1 MERAGGFHRKNRM
14 ESHAQMR
21 ESIRMIDAKQCWEA
35 VSKRDRSF
43 DGVFFFGVLTTG
55 VYCRPSCPARRPLH
69 RNVRFYPTASAA
81 ERDGLRPCLRCR
93 PLAEPGT
100 ELAGIHDLCRYI
112 DAHAGEPL
120 TLEHLAERAGLSRFH
135 LQRTFK
141 AAVGLTPKQYIEA
154 CRLQSLKSA
163 LKQSHDVT
171 EAIYDAGFGSA
182 SRVYERS
189 DSRLG
194 MTPNR
199 YRQGGRG
206 MGITHVTVESPLGLL
221 MIGATDRGVCFVQF
235 GDSAAALLEVLG
247 KEYPAARL
255 EPMRKPA
262 GGAFRQWKEAL
273 HSYLAGDQPSLDLP
287 VDVRATA
294 FQMRVWNYLQT
305 IPYGEVRSYS
315 DVAAAI
321 GQPSA
326 ARAVAR
332 ACAAN
337 RVALAIPCHRV
348 IRGSGELGGYRW
360 GLERKRKL
368 LKLERGEKPHPPE
381 TTAINSHSTRI
392 GSTRSLETNV

>member
-1 MERAGGFHRKNRM
+1 M

-35 VSKRDRSF
+35 VLKRDRSF
-43 DGVFFFGVLTTG
+43 DGVFYFGVLTTG
-55 VYCRPSCPARRPLH
+55 VYCRPSCAARRPLR
-69 RNVRFYPTASAA
+69 RNVRFYPTPSAA

-93 PLAEPGT
+93 PLAKPGT

-120 TLEHLAERAGLSRFH
+120 TLEHLAARAGMSRFH
-135 LQRTFK
+135 LLRTFK
-141 AAVGLTPKQYIEA
+141 AAVGLTPRQYIEA

-171 EAIYDAGFGSA
+171 EAVYDAGFGSA

-206 MGITHVTVESPLGLL
+206 MGITHVTVESPLGPL

-235 GDSAAALLEVLG
+235 GESAAVLLEALR
-247 KEYPAARL
+247 KEYPAARV
-255 EPMRKPA
+255 EPMHKPA
-262 GGAFRQWKEAL
+262 GGAFLQWRDAL

-294 FQMRVWNYLQT
+294 FQMRVWNYLQS
-305 IPYGEVRSYS
+305 IPFGEVRSYS

-368 LKLERGEKPHPPE
+368 LKLERGSSPHPPE
-381 TTAINSHSTRI
+381 TTAINSHSTRM
-392 GSTRSLETNV
+392 GSTRSLDTNV